1 MKTVERILDKLDVV
15 FKWLTIVILGGMTAL
30 IFIQVLCRFVFN
42 SPLAWSE
49 EIAKYL
55 FIWMTF
61 IAGYV
66 GARKGKHIGVEAV
79 QKALPPIGGKILK
92 CVSNLV
98 CAAFFAAVIYYTI
111 YFWGKLAMQTS
122 PALGIPIA
130 FVYLGM
136 LIGSGFM
143 AIWYLVLAIKS
154 FEGAN
159 EAAPAETEVD
169 NA

>member
-1 MKTVERILDKLDVV
+1 MKTIEKILDRLDVV
-15 FKWLTIVILGGMTAL
+15 FKWLTVVILGGMTLL
-30 IFIQVLCRFVFN
+30 IFTQVLCRFVFN
-42 SPLAWSE
+42 APLAWSE

-61 IAGYV
+61 IAGYM
-66 GARKGKHIGVEAV
+66 GARRGKHIGVEAV
-79 QKALPPIGGKILK
+79 QKALPPMGGKILK
-92 CVSNLV
+92 CFSNMV
-98 CAAFFAAVIYYTI
+98 CAAFFGAVIYYTLR
-111 YFWGKLAMQTS
+111 FWGKLAMQTS

-143 AIWYLVLAIKS
+143 AFWYLILAFKS
-154 FEGAN
+154 FEN
-159 EAAPAETEVD
+159 APEQAAETEVD